1 MNAYIKNT
9 EISQINDL
17 MLYLKLQ
24 EKQQEA
30 KSKTSRTREIIKIKA
45 KNNKIDP
52 PKKRYKDS
60 AKQKASSLKR

>member
-1 MNAYIKNT
+1 
-9 EISQINDL
+9 

>member
-52 PKKRYKDS
+52 PKKKIQRFSKTKS
-60 AKQKASSLKR
+60 

>member
-1 MNAYIKNT
+1 
-9 EISQINDL
+9 

-52 PKKRYKDS
+52 PKKKIQRFSKTKS
-60 AKQKASSLKR
+60 